1 MAQVALDINGRRYD
15 IACDDGQEAHL
26 RRLGQYIDRRVREL
40 ASSVG
45 PVGEARL
52 LVMACLLMADEL
64 YELGGRLDD
73 GAGAEPAETRTAAE
87 LDGLADRLERIA
99 ARLETS

>member
-15 IACDDGQEAHL
+15 IACDDGQEPHL
-26 RRLGQYIDRRVREL
+26 RRLGQYIDQRVREL
-40 ASSVG
+40 ASAVG

-52 LVMACLLMADEL
+52 LVMASLLIADEL
-64 YELGGRLDD
+64 HELGGRLE
-73 GAGAEPAETRTAAE
+73 GGEKAPAGDTQAAGE
-87 LDGLADRLERIA
+87 LDSLAERLERVA